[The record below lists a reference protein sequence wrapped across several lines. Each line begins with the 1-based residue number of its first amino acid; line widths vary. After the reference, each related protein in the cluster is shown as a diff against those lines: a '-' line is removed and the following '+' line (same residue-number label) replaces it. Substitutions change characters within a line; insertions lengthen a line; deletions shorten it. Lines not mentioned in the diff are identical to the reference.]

1 MYPKKYINHYSHK
14 SSTMYS
20 FEKLYDLSGLQDIHQ
35 DDEGFIRVIKDAFI
49 NHTPS
54 DANKMLNACHS
65 GDWQQVGFLAHKLK
79 SSIDIL
85 KIMSIKDDIRTIEA
99 NAKLKKGLTILPELV
114 QKVNIVIAMTAKQM
128 NE

>member
-1 MYPKKYINHYSHK
+1 MYDS
-14 SSTMYS
+14 
-20 FEKLYDLSGLQDIHQ
+20 KLYDLSGLTEIHQ
-35 DDEGFIRVIKDAFI
+35 NDEAFIRIIKDAFI

-54 DANKMLNACHS
+54 DANKMLNACNS
-65 GDWQQVGFLAHKLK
+65 GDWAQVGFLAHKLK

-85 KIMSIKDDIRTIEA
+85 KIMSIRDDIRVIES
-99 NAKLKKGLTILPELV
+99 NAKKQTSLTGLPELI

>member
-1 MYPKKYINHYSHK
+1 MFLKKFINYSDK
-14 SSTMYS
+14 SNTMYT

-35 DDEGFIRVIKDAFI
+35 DDDTFIRIIKDAFI

-54 DANKMLNACHS
+54 DATKMLNACHAE
-65 GDWQQVGFLAHKLK
+65 DWAQVSFLAHKLK

-85 KIMSIKDDIRTIEA
+85 KIISIKDDIRIIES
-99 NAKLKKGLTILPELV
+99 NAKLKTQLTGLPELV
-114 QKVNIVIAMTAKQM
+114 QKVNIVITMTAKQM

>member
-1 MYPKKYINHYSHK
+1 MY
-14 SSTMYS
+14 TAT
-20 FEKLYDLSGLQDIHQ
+20 KLYDLSGLQEIHQ
-35 DDEGFIRVIKDAFI
+35 DDEAFIRIIKDAFI

-54 DANKMLNACHS
+54 DANKMLNACNS
-65 GDWQQVGFLAHKLK
+65 GDWAQVSFLAHKLK

-85 KIMSIKDDIRTIEA
+85 KIMSIRDDIRTIES
-99 NAKLKKGLTILPELV
+99 NAKTKIHLTNLPELI

>member
-1 MYPKKYINHYSHK
+1 
-14 SSTMYS
+14 MYS
-20 FEKLYDLSGLQDIHQ
+20 FEKLYDLSGLHDIHQ
-35 DDEGFIRVIKDAFI
+35 DDEAFIRVIKDAFI

-65 GDWQQVGFLAHKLK
+65 GDWAQVSFLAHKLK

-99 NAKLKKGLTILPELV
+99 NAKMKKELSILPELV
-114 QKVNIVIAMTAKQM
+114 QKVNIVITMTAKQM

>member
-1 MYPKKYINHYSHK
+1 MFPKKYINYPIK
-14 SSTMYS
+14 SNTMYS
-20 FEKLYDLSGLQDIHQ
+20 FEKLYDLSGLQEIHQ
-35 DDEGFIRVIKDAFI
+35 DDESFIRIIKDAFI

-54 DANKMLNACHS
+54 DANKMLNACNS
-65 GDWQQVGFLAHKLK
+65 GDWAQVSFLAHKLK

-99 NAKLKKGLTILPELV
+99 NAKVKKELTILPELV
-114 QKVNIVIAMTAKQM
+114 KKVNIVIAMTAKQM

>member
-1 MYPKKYINHYSHK
+1 MY
-14 SSTMYS
+14 TAT
-20 FEKLYDLSGLQDIHQ
+20 KLYDLSGLQEIHQ
-35 DDEGFIRVIKDAFI
+35 DDEAFIRIIKDAFI

-54 DANKMLNACHS
+54 DANKMLNACNT
-65 GDWQQVGFLAHKLK
+65 GDWAQVSFLAHKLK

-85 KIMSIKDDIRTIEA
+85 KIMSIRDDIRTIES
-99 NAKLKKGLTILPELV
+99 NAKTKVQLTHLPELI

>member
-1 MYPKKYINHYSHK
+1 MFPKKYINYYIK
-14 SSTMYS
+14 SNNMYN
-20 FEKLYDLSGLQDIHQ
+20 FEKLYDLSGLQEIHQ
-35 DDEGFIRVIKDAFI
+35 DDQAFIRIIKDAFI
-49 NHTPS
+49 NHTPV
-54 DANKMLNACHS
+54 DANKMLNACNAE
-65 GDWQQVGFLAHKLK
+65 DWAQVSFLAHKLK

-99 NAKLKKGLTILPELV
+99 NAKKKTELSVLPELV

>member
-1 MYPKKYINHYSHK
+1 MFPKKYINFPYK
-14 SSTMYS
+14 SNTMYS
-20 FEKLYDLSGLQDIHQ
+20 FEKLYDLSGLQEIHQ
-35 DDEGFIRVIKDAFI
+35 DDEAFIRIIKDAFI

-54 DANKMLNACHS
+54 DANKMLNACNS
-65 GDWQQVGFLAHKLK
+65 GDWAQVSFLAHKLK

-85 KIMSIKDDIRTIEA
+85 KIMAIKDDIRTIEF
-99 NAKLKKGLTILPELV
+99 NARMQTGLKTLPELV

>member
-1 MYPKKYINHYSHK
+1 MFPKKYINYPNQSN
-14 SSTMYS
+14 TMYN
-20 FEKLYDLSGLQDIHQ
+20 FERLYDLSGLKEIHQ
-35 DDEGFIRVIKDAFI
+35 DDEAFIRIIKDAFI

-54 DANKMLNACHS
+54 DANKMLNACNS
-65 GDWQQVGFLAHKLK
+65 GDWAQVSFLAHKLK

-99 NAKLKKGLTILPELV
+99 NAKLKKGLTVLPELV